1 MKPRIAEVREI
12 VKILDSEHDDVQA
25 LSEAVLVK
33 AFELLS
39 QREQYVVLM
48 RDDRLGVFVFGLF
61 DTTTRATKAI
71 GTSITPPGPN
81 EPQWMVSRVI
91 GVDNV

>member
-33 AFELLS
+33 AYDLLLA
-39 QREQYVVLM
+39 REQYVVLM

-61 DTTTRATKAI
+61 DTKNRATKAV
-71 GTSITPPGPN
+71 GTTLVPPGPR
-81 EPQWMVSRVI
+81 EPQWMVAKVKK
-91 GVDNV
+91 VDDV